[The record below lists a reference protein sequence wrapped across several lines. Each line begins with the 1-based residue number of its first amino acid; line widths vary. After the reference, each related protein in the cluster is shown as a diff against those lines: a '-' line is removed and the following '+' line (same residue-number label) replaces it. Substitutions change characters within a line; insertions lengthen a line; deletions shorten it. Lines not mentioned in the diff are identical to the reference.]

1 MYNQELEPIIHR
13 IHSALQGEN
22 FDGFTI
28 SLSMGVATTEQMGPD
43 FTAMMQAADKALYAV
58 KQAGRGQYKFYDGSE
73 TSLTDAKGASVYT
86 NQSEIIEFE

>member
-1 MYNQELEPIIHR
+1 
-13 IHSALQGEN
+13 
-22 FDGFTI
+22 
-28 SLSMGVATTEQMGPD
+28 
-43 FTAMMQAADKALYAV
+43 MQAADKALYAV